1 MSQEYNKPCIYCK
14 KNIRMTERLGKWIPT
29 DLDGG
34 FHYCESKKDKEKQE
48 PKKPELKN
56 LLEAQLLLEG
66 LDARVKKLERIVVD
80 PRE

>member
-1 MSQEYNKPCIYCK
+1 MSEK
-14 KNIRMTERLGKWIPT
+14 LGKWYPS

-34 FHYCESKKDKEKQE
+34 IHYCEAKKQQSKQE
-48 PKKPELKN
+48 PPKQQLKN

-80 PRE
+80 PRK